1 MTPSNKNMSFMTSVS
16 IEVSVATTRAV
27 TLINSQNQTN
37 LMRVDQGVCNQ
48 RQHKVKTLCST
59 SFFALNDE
67 NKRK

>member
-1 MTPSNKNMSFMTSVS
+1 MIKQKHELHDECFDRGVS
-16 IEVSVATTRAV
+16 TTRAA